1 MRAKQE
7 LSKVATKTRQKAE
20 TAAKRKLAGGDKS
33 LLGKKWQLWVAPA
46 QKKIVAEDAPSCHMM
61 IQNLGPAMVEV
72 RCPRQE
78 PNILLKGK
86 FTIMPARGRITVEN
100 LEEESATVQVEF
112 MPKA

>member
-1 MRAKQE
+1 
-7 LSKVATKTRQKAE
+7 
-20 TAAKRKLAGGDKS
+20 
-33 LLGKKWQLWVAPA
+33 
-46 QKKIVAEDAPSCHMM
+46 
-61 IQNLGPAMVEV
+61 MVEV